1 MTIHTRKLPTFA
13 LYAAYTDEFGL
24 TVFGSCRDE
33 ALNNLVE
40 ELAARRG
47 QVGTRVGAPPSHEVT
62 AGKEGSGQLA
72 RERKSDAA
80 N

>member
-1 MTIHTRKLPTFA
+1 M
-13 LYAAYTDEFGL
+13 

-33 ALNNLVE
+33 AINNLAA

-47 QVGTRVGAPPSHEVT
+47 LEIARVVAPPLHEASAVAKALADRP

-72 RERKSDAA
+72 TKRKSDAV

>member
-1 MTIHTRKLPTFA
+1 MIIHTRKLPTFA
-13 LYAAYTDEFGL
+13 LYAAYTDEFDM

-33 ALNNLVE
+33 AINNLAA

-47 QVGTRVGAPPSHEVT
+47 QASAPAGQGT
-62 AGKEGSGQLA
+62 GQVA
-72 RERKSDAA
+72 TERKSDAV